1 MSKSYKSMNL
11 DELKEEISRVNALL
25 RNKPSPHT
33 YLQNRKYLDNLEK
46 QYRIKLKGR

>member
-25 RNKPSPHT
+25 RSKPNPHT